1 MRKRGV
7 ADKDDAER
15 IVCGSD
21 RAKPAAKRVEEE

>member
-21 RAKPAAKRVEEE
+21 RAKPRYKKS